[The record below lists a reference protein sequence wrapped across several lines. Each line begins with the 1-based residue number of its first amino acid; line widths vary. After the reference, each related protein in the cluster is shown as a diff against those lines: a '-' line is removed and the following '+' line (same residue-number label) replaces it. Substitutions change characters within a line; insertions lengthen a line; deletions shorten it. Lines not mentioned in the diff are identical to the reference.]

1 MLIDEAVIFVRSGK
15 GGDGC
20 MSFRREK
27 YVPKGGPDGGDG
39 GDGGSVRIV
48 ASTSVN
54 TLLGMAGR
62 HHYFARDGQPG
73 ESDQCHGKNGEDL
86 SIDVPVGTLVYESD
100 NGQLLG
106 DLDVPGK
113 GLVIVKGGKG
123 GFGNTHFKSSTNQT
137 PRHFIPGEPAEEAT
151 VRLELKLVAD
161 LGLVGKP
168 NAGKSTLL
176 SRVSSARPKVA
187 DYPFTSLEPY
197 LGIAM
202 LPGQKQLV
210 IADIPGL
217 IEGAHRGQGLGT
229 RFLRHIERTSVLV
242 HVLEVDPTDGS
253 DPVDNYHLVRNELAE
268 YSDDLAAKPQ
278 IIVLSKMDVLVT
290 EQDQTAAVQ
299 LIEQAL
305 GKRVMPI
312 SAVTG
317 MGLEAL
323 LKTCSMHLPE
333 HGRPVAKWSVH

>member
-1 MLIDEAVIFVRSGK
+1 MPANLTPQYHKAENAYRRAQGAEERIDCLEEMLSIIPKHKGTDKLQADLRKRLKEPRADSVSEKQASKKSHSYKFPRQGAGQVVLVGGPNSGK
-15 GGDGC
+15 
-20 MSFRREK
+20 S
-27 YVPKGGPDGGDG
+27 
-39 GDGGSVRIV
+39 RIV
-48 ASTSVN
+48 A
-54 TLLGMAGR
+54 
-62 HHYFARDGQPG
+62 
-73 ESDQCHGKNGEDL
+73 
-86 SIDVPVGTLVYESD
+86 
-100 NGQLLG
+100 
-106 DLDVPGK
+106 
-113 GLVIVKGGKG
+113 
-123 GFGNTHFKSSTNQT
+123 
-137 PRHFIPGEPAEEAT
+137 
-151 VRLELKLVAD
+151 ELTKAS
-161 LGLVGKP
+161 P
-168 NAGKSTLL
+168 E
-176 SRVSSARPKVA
+176 VA

-202 LPGQKQLV
+202 LPGQKQLA

-299 LIEQAL
+299 RIEQAL